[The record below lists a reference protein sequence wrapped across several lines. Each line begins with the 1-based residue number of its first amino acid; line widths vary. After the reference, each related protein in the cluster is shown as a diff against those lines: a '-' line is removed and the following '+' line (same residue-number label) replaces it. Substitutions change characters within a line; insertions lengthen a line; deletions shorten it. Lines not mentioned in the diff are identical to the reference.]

1 MKPAFRYLLLV
12 VVLLACGALLMQ
24 CKRRVNATVLPDL
37 TLYEGLGAGAAAE
50 VQRAAP
56 GAGPYL
62 VVAVDPQ
69 VLPRYGALV
78 EACKRRLPGETIWH
92 FLAEEQALSFQ
103 SDGLG
108 LRTLQE
114 LLNKHPGITGVILL
128 GGGCQPGALRLEA
141 APAVVAGPMDREA
154 ARAALAGGPLT
165 AAIVYRDLTGAA
177 ANARVSVRFADLFEV
192 LRQDGTP

>member
-1 MKPAFRYLLLV
+1 
-12 VVLLACGALLMQ
+12 MQ
-24 CKRRVNATVLPDL
+24 CRRRVSASDLPDL

-78 EACKRRLPGETIWH
+78 ESCKRHLRGETIWH
-92 FLAEEQALSFQ
+92 FLTDEQALGFQ
-103 SDGLG
+103 TDGLG
-108 LRTLQE
+108 VRALQDVLE
-114 LLNKHPGITGVILL
+114 KHPGVTGVLLL
-128 GGGCQPGALRLEA
+128 GGGCQPGALRLGA
-141 APAVVAGPMDREA
+141 APAAVVAGPMEGEA

-165 AAIVYRDLTGAA
+165 AAIVYRDVSGASA
-177 ANARVSVRFADLFEV
+177 GARVSVRFEDLFDV
-192 LRQDGTP
+192 LHQDGSR